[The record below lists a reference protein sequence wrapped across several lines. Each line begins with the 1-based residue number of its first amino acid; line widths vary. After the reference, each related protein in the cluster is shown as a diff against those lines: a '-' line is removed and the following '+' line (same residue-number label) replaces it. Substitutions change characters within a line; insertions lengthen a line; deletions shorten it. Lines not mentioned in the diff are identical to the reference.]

1 MSIDTERIAAEISD
15 TLAATKENCTVKA
28 VDLGD
33 YGTSCEITKH
43 GSDKKLH
50 ITPVEDGL
58 LDLVLYDETGA
69 TIATGTLFDKAVTDI
84 TPEELSNLVTICL

>member
-1 MSIDTERIAAEISD
+1 MSLDTERIAAEISD
-15 TLAATKENCTVKA
+15 TLATTKENYTVNA

-43 GSDKKLH
+43 GSTRKLH

-69 TIATGTLFDKAVTDI
+69 TIATGTLFPEVTTGI
-84 TPEELSNLVTICL
+84 TPEKLSNLVTICL